1 MLGRFSVWIMRLLS
15 CHRPQKW
22 LSWFVKLFQSWLLEG
37 NKRIPNGIMM
47 IWLRSKSKDSGL
59 LNLLMAEK
67 EEMRRELVWLCWRI
81 ILANACCSQ
90 IIEEMI
96 SGPKNIISWEIWICE
111 HYWVFVTINW
121 KLSYFPHKS
130 WVFMYI
136 ESFRMTG
143 LVGGSSNARALNH
156 SRPQL
161 KCT

>member
-111 HYWVFVTINW
+111 HYWVFVTIDW
-121 KLSYFPHKS
+121 KLTYFPHKS

>member
-111 HYWVFVTINW
+111 HYWVFVTIDW
-121 KLSYFPHKS
+121 KLTYFPHKS
-130 WVFMYI
+130 WVFMVI

>member
-111 HYWVFVTINW
+111 HYWVFVTIDW

>member
-1 MLGRFSVWIMRLLS
+1 MRLLS

-96 SGPKNIISWEIWICE
+96 SEGLKISFLGKYEFVSTIEYSWLLTEN
-111 HYWVFVTINW
+111 WVISPIN
-121 KLSYFPHKS
+121 LGFLCTYG
-130 WVFMYI
+130 MYI